1 MHGGARYEGGR
12 GKRLKSRREAADRRE
27 SGGNPG
33 GEVVLLR
40 SLPRLWPKSTLLRYL
55 LELLS
60 TRDGS
65 LNIAE
70 RCNRRSSYNRSHSR
84 GDVFSRMIRKTRVVS
99 SWINKSDEISRSID
113 RTLSFKSGSFERFR
127 SKRFFGWKFE
137 RILWRRFFCRNELL
151 FFCIELCLFEG
162 RKYEKHDQ
170 FEKVLYLFLSRNKS
184 KEWKRVNDLIKK
196 RNLFK
201 IIVRISLLW

>member
-70 RCNRRSSYNRSHSR
+70 QCNRRSSYNRSHSR

-99 SWINKSDEISRSID
+99 SWINKSGEISRSID
-113 RTLSFKSGSFERFR
+113 RTLSFKSGNFERFR
-127 SKRFFGWKFE
+127 SIRFFDWEFE
-137 RILWRRFFCRNELL
+137 RILWHRFFVETNCCFFVSNCVCSRDENTRNMINSKRCRIYSSRETKVKNGRGWTIWLKKET
-151 FFCIELCLFEG
+151 CL
-162 RKYEKHDQ
+162 K
-170 FEKVLYLFLSRNKS
+170 
-184 KEWKRVNDLIKK
+184 
-196 RNLFK
+196 
-201 IIVRISLLW
+201 